1 MSNEQA
7 IYELLV
13 GQKIFSG
20 GKWHVFDEAGNEL
33 TDKGGVLW
41 RGAPGAL
48 LMWPHVAPL
57 TQYEAKQGAGPG
69 RHHFLERTSRHSDE
83 HAYDADRVAERLQ
96 SVIINGKAY
105 DPFTPG
111 LVEILEAAAKLPEPD
126 NLPEIER
133 QERKLA
139 RTFTVKAGDRTIEV
153 PLFRPM
159 LREMP
164 SLTGA
169 WSYDFE
175 DYAAKVETERR
186 EERKRILLLLT
197 ASDWP

>member
-1 MSNEQA
+1 MSLNPRA
-7 IYELLV
+7 IATQGL
-13 GQKIFSG
+13 GF
-20 GKWHVFDEAGNEL
+20 
-33 TDKGGVLW
+33 
-41 RGAPGAL
+41 APRV
-48 LMWPHVAPL
+48 VAVQGFAQVVVL
-57 TQYEAKQGAGPG
+57 TQYEAKQGTGPG
-69 RHHFLERTSRHSDE
+69 RHHFLERTSRNSDQ
-83 HAYDADRVAERLQ
+83 HAYDSDRVAERLQ
-96 SVIINGKAY
+96 QVVINGKAY

-111 LVEILEAAAKLPEPD
+111 LVEILEAAAKVPEPQHLPE
-126 NLPEIER
+126 LER
-133 QERKLA
+133 QERKLS
-139 RTFTVKAGDRTIEV
+139 RTFTVKTENRTIEV